1 MRTLLLID
9 VQNDFMPF
17 GALPVARGDEVVHVA
32 NAVAPHFDLVVASQD
47 WHPVGH
53 ASFATSHPGQAP
65 GEVIELDGLPQVL
78 WADHCVQGTP
88 GASFHSALD
97 VAEIDHVV
105 RKGQDLRVDSY
116 SAFFDNNRVCDTG
129 LAAYLR
135 SAGAR
140 KLWVM
145 GLATDYCVQFSVL
158 DALREGFGVTLIE
171 DGCRAVNLS
180 SDDGER
186 AVAAMSE
193 AGCQI
198 SSSAEVLG

>member
-17 GALPVARGDEVVHVA
+17 GALPVARGDEVVPVA
-32 NAVAPHFDLVVASQD
+32 NALAPHFDLVVASQD
-47 WHPVGH
+47 WHPAGH
-53 ASFATSHPGQAP
+53 ASFATSHPSHAP

-116 SAFFDNNRVCDTG
+116 SAFFDNNRACNTG
-129 LAAYLR
+129 LTTYLR

-140 KLWVM
+140 ELWVM

-158 DALREGFGVTLIE
+158 DALQEGFGVTLLE

-180 SDDGER
+180 PDDGHR
-186 AVAAMSE
+186 AVAAMRD

-198 SSSAEVLG
+198 SSSAAVLG